1 MAQIKMSSSDSV
13 GKSARDLIAKITAV
27 QKYLEGQVSEDNVQ
41 FLPRKE
47 VSEEEILE
55 LFGKLLKDGKE
66 IKSDSKLFKFED
78 EGFRRTSCF
87 YLPGGGSVDIISSE
101 NCQPQELFISNDPKQ
116 IVLSDLDG
124 NIIWRISLD
133 EPPEAIT
140 NTPDGY
146 LLMSVFQTN
155 EIKGIRQIDRTPKTY
170 LSTNP
175 LKPLGIYCETDGKLL
190 VCLVDKFDPTLSPHN
205 RRLVRRYSSQ
215 GTVMNS
221 VENYK
226 GNRIYRCPYRVCGG
240 FSNRVHVIDITS
252 SHGGSVVVTTREGK
266 PIFTFDNGRPDTFC
280 PKALCVDTRGF
291 LYITDSQAR
300 SIYTL
305 DINGILT
312 KEFDVSSLA
321 ARPTAISSSSDS
333 FVVLGFDRSHVAVY
347 ESGLSSPASEDI
359 HREGEMAVS
368 AL

>member
-1 MAQIKMSSSDSV
+1 MSSSDLV
-13 GKSARDLIAKITAV
+13 GKNAGDLIAKITAV
-27 QKYLEGQVSEDNVQ
+27 QKYLEGQVSEDNVE

-47 VSEEEILE
+47 VSEGEILE

-66 IKSDSKLFKFED
+66 VKADSKVFKFED
-78 EGFRRTSCF
+78 EGFRRRSCF
-87 YLPGGGSVDIISSE
+87 YLPGGGSVDLISSE
-101 NCQPQELFISNDPKQ
+101 NCQPQELFISNDPNQ
-116 IVLSDLDG
+116 IVLSDLEG
-124 NIIWRISLD
+124 NLGWRISIV

-155 EIKGIRQIDRTPKTY
+155 EIKGIRKIDRTPKTY
-170 LSTNP
+170 LSTKP
-175 LKPLGIYCETDGKLL
+175 FKPLGIYCETDGTLL
-190 VCLVDKFDPTLSPHN
+190 VCLVDKFDPTPSPNN

-215 GTVMNS
+215 GTVMTS
-221 VENYK
+221 IENYK
-226 GNRIYRCPYRVCGG
+226 GHRIYRCPFRVCGG

-252 SHGGSVVVTTREGK
+252 THGGSVVVTTREGK
-266 PIFTFDNGRPDTFC
+266 PIFTFDNGRPETFC

-305 DINGILT
+305 DRNGILT

-321 ARPTAISSSSDS
+321 ARPTAISARSDS
-333 FVVLGFDRSHVAVY
+333 RLVLGFDRSHVAVY
-347 ESGLSSPASEDI
+347 ESGLTSPASEEDI
-359 HREGEMAVS
+359 QREGEMAVS

>member
-1 MAQIKMSSSDSV
+1 MSSSDLV
-13 GKSARDLIAKITAV
+13 GKNAGDLIAKITAV
-27 QKYLEGQVSEDNVQ
+27 QKYLEGQVSEDNVE

-47 VSEEEILE
+47 VSEGEILE

-66 IKSDSKLFKFED
+66 IKADSKVFKFED
-78 EGFRRTSCF
+78 EGFRRRSCF
-87 YLPGGGSVDIISSE
+87 YLPGGGSVDLISSE
-101 NCQPQELFISNDPKQ
+101 NCQPQELFISNDPNQ

-124 NIIWRISLD
+124 NLGWRISIV

-155 EIKGIRQIDRTPKTY
+155 EIKGIRKIDRTPKTY
-170 LSTNP
+170 LSTKP
-175 LKPLGIYCETDGKLL
+175 FKPLGIYCETDGTLL
-190 VCLVDKFDPTLSPHN
+190 VCLVDKFDPAPSPNN

-215 GTVMNS
+215 GTVMTS
-221 VENYK
+221 IENYK
-226 GNRIYRCPYRVCGG
+226 GNRIYRCPFRVYGG

-252 SHGGSVVVTTREGK
+252 THGGSVVVTTREGK
-266 PIFTFDNGRPDTFC
+266 PIFTFDNGRPETFC

-305 DINGILT
+305 DRNGILT

-321 ARPTAISSSSDS
+321 ARPTAISARSDS
-333 FVVLGFDRSHVAVY
+333 LLVLGFDRSHVAVY
-347 ESGLSSPASEDI
+347 DSGLTSPASEEDI
-359 HREGEMAVS
+359 QREGEIAVS